1 MIDTVIN
8 SYLGSVHLVSTRF
21 SFFTHDLVL
30 LRLSQICFIIFHFHK
45 IESFRARLSS
55 ARLCQSIMIN
65 YIMTSR
71 FCSLRENKELWV
83 IN

>member
-8 SYLGSVHLVSTRF
+8 SHLGSVHLVSTRF

-45 IESFRARLSS
+45 IESFRETEQCASLSV
-55 ARLCQSIMIN
+55 N
-65 YIMTSR
+65 YDKLHYDIT
-71 FCSLRENKELWV
+71 FL
-83 IN
+83 